1 MLGDWLIAFSAI
13 IAAQVVTWATKKAW
27 SLTRRKFA
35 EVKSLRVVSAQ
46 RLQDLHDKEA
56 ALRVL
61 LGELD
66 GSGED
71 KEIASRGI
79 G

>member
-13 IAAQVVTWATKKAW
+13 IAAQVVTWVSRTTWSFTK
-27 SLTRRKFA
+27 RKFA
-35 EVKSLRVVSAQ
+35 EVKSFRVISAQ

-61 LGELD
+61 LGEMN
-66 GSGED
+66 GSEED
-71 KEIASRGI
+71 TEIVSRSI
-79 G
+79 R